1 LIEKYI
7 ENKSYENTTKHI
19 KRIKNSVKGL
29 TDILN
34 DFLSVDKLE
43 NQKTEIKIS
52 EFDYT
57 SFVKEM
63 VEDMQNM
70 CQEGQKIDW
79 KINADRT
86 IICCDLNILRNIL
99 YNLLTNAIKYSGEG
113 QSIIYHSWITGDSV
127 RIVVQDFGI
136 GIPSHEQKQLFTRFF
151 RAKNATNIK
160 GTGLGL
166 NIVKSYLKM
175 LGGTIKFTSEEGKG
189 TTFEIEIPINQT
201 QDKDE

>member
-1 LIEKYI
+1 M
-7 ENKSYENTTKHI
+7 
-19 KRIKNSVKGL
+19 

-43 NQKTEIKIS
+43 NQKTEIKIT
-52 EFDYT
+52 EFDY
-57 SFVKEM
+57 SAFVKEI

-70 CQEGQKIDW
+70 SQEGQLIDW
-79 KINADRT
+79 KITAENT
-86 IICCDLNILRNIL
+86 VMNCDVNILRNIL
-99 YNLLTNAIKYSGEG
+99 YNLLTNAIKYSSEG
-113 QSIIYHSWITGDSV
+113 QRIIYHSWLTSDSI
-127 RIVVQDFGI
+127 RIIVQDFGI
-136 GIPSHEQKQLFTRFF
+136 GIPSHEQKLLFTRFF

-166 NIVKSYLKM
+166 NIVRSYLKM
-175 LGGTIKFTSEEGKG
+175 LGGTIKFSSEEGKG